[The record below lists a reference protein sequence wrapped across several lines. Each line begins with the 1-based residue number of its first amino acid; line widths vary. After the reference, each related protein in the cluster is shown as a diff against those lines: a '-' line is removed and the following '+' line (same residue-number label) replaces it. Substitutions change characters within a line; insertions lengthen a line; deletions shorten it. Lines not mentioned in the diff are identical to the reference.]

1 MLTSDGVES
10 EKSSA
15 ADAAARE
22 IVTGQPFGP
31 REKSGREG
39 VLVIGQPGKRRR
51 EAVLRA
57 IALDPLTDLVR
68 QVTHWGDDRVDL
80 EARVGDCRSLILD
93 FRLDDGL
100 LLYVQ
105 VWSTP
110 LAETQVIVGT
120 NDVDSEFRKAFIEGA
135 GEPLRSRGFDN
146 GHNAACFRK
155 LLPLAKLQEP
165 ERIAREILGL
175 LTDVLGY
182 DGTAPLV
189 YRLRQATALGAAH
202 VMYGITRPA
211 LQNFLRVWG
220 VESTAPPD
228 DASSLTARSH
238 GINFRIH
245 LFSPSRSAPDVHWE
259 VHCSG
264 RFPIPRERVA
274 GLIAEVNGNAWL
286 LKAHVLPESDD
297 GGTTDVR
304 LCYGFNL
311 AGGVTPDHLKDQF
324 FEWLACAHRLWSHW
338 GRPVEPHPEPGGNRS
353 EATVH

>member
-1 MLTSDGVES
+1 MLSNDVVEADGS
-10 EKSSA
+10 TA
-15 ADAAARE
+15 ADELVRE
-22 IVTGQPFGP
+22 IVTGQPFSP
-31 REKSGREG
+31 REETGREG
-39 VLVIGQPGKRRR
+39 VLIVGQPSKRRPR
-51 EAVLRA
+51 AVLRA
-57 IALDPLTDLVR
+57 IALDPLTDLVQ
-68 QVTHWGDDRVDL
+68 QVTHWGEDRVDL

-120 NDVDSEFRKAFIEGA
+120 DDVDGESRKAFIESA

-146 GHNAACFRK
+146 GRTAGCFRK
-155 LLPLAKLQEP
+155 LLPLAKP
-165 ERIAREILGL
+165 EDPVRIAREMLGL

-189 YRLRQATALGAAH
+189 YRLRQATALRAAH
-202 VMYGITRPA
+202 VMYGITRLA

-228 DASSLTARSH
+228 DASSLNARSH

-245 LFSPSRSAPDVHWE
+245 LFTPSRSAPDVHWE

-274 GLIAEVNGNAWL
+274 GLLAEVNGNAWL
-286 LKAHVLPESDD
+286 LKAHVLPESDG

-324 FEWLACAHRLWSHW
+324 FGWLACAHRLWSEW
-338 GRPVEPHPEPGGNRS
+338 GRPVAARMEETEDRAA
-353 EATVH
+353 ETVH